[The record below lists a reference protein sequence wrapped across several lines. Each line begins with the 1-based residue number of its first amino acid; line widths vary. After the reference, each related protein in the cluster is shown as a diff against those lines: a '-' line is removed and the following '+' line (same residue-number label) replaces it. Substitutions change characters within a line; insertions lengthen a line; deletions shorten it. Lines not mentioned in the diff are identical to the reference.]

1 MPDCPRCLVLTNDDF
16 AYCAVCGRPRIVESL
31 RTRQTPPAWLRP
43 LQLIVLGVLSLWLVI
58 TLGVAFLR
66 EFKAVRDAKELL
78 AAGKPQDAWTLLGP
92 FLQEH
97 PQHEQGL
104 LLSGQATIRLGR
116 MTEAKQCLGTLTQL
130 SPELGKQLGDDY
142 RQVLNQR
149 VREVGCNAEVF
160 LQTMTSAQ
168 SLGDPFPATVTDGLE
183 GFVEACQK
191 NDRNDWSSWQ
201 AASRLAQQGLGT
213 DLVRK
218 GYVPAI
224 RKALGQA
231 RYDDAKALAQQA
243 VRIVPSEAG
252 EIRKVLGTEH

>member
-1 MPDCPRCLVLTNDDF
+1 MLTNDDF

-31 RTRQTPPAWLRP
+31 RAPKTPPDWLRP
-43 LQLIVLGVLSLWLVI
+43 LQLIVFGVLSLWLVI

-78 AAGKPQDAWTLLGP
+78 AAGKPQDAWALLGP

-104 LLSGQATIRLGR
+104 LLGGQATIRLGR

-142 RQVLNQR
+142 RQVLPQR

-160 LQTMTSAQ
+160 LQTMASAQ
-168 SLGDPFPATVTDGLE
+168 SLGDPFPMSVTDSLA
-183 GFVEACQK
+183 GFVEVC
-191 NDRNDWSSWQ
+191 RNSGDTWGQ
-201 AASRLAQQGLGT
+201 GPSRLAQQGLGS

-224 RKALGQA
+224 GKALQQA
-231 RYDDAKALAQQA
+231 RYGDAKALSQQA
-243 VRIVPSEAG
+243 VRIVPAEAG
-252 EIRKVLGTEH
+252 EVRKVLNAERSKVMAT